1 MGIQT
6 THFESDRL
14 TEVKIRKNQKS
25 NIMPRKAEADGEPIN
40 LSEPPKKPRGAYIL
54 FGMDARP
61 GIVAANPDMK
71 VTQIMKLVGAAW
83 QELDE
88 GEKAKYHK
96 LSEEDKTRYEEE
108 KDAFLA
114 AGGDA
119 DALTK
124 KPRKSKK

>member
-1 MGIQT
+1 M
-6 THFESDRL
+6 HF
-14 TEVKIRKNQKS
+14 
-25 NIMPRKAEADGEPIN
+25 N
-40 LSEPPKKPRGAYIL
+40 LHAAVLHSSFRELHALKRIL
-54 FGMDARP
+54 FFFT
-61 GIVAANPDMK
+61 DMK